1 MSGPVGV
8 VATTSNNTSLM
19 YRSVNPAP
27 MLRSSTRLVLSF
39 SSCFSQNRRCARA
52 RDPTPPPYFPP
63 ILVASRRCTAC
74 RASRY
79 PTNAV
84 VCVWSGKSSFGGPT
98 HTHASG
104 ERMASPQSGSGLGSM
119 AGHLESIDRLSAAA
133 ASTYCLGSERSSA
146 HGDASAMHNVTLPP
160 NATRS
165 AANIGA
171 DTSAQGYITQC
182 STSSPPRP
190 HATSRCILRKASVCR
205 QRFSMRIRVAGSPS
219 GATASTDFSSGAHGA
234 SRTFGRRFH
243 SPSRRRASLRIVP
256 SGQPSRSHAPTE
268 VDAEEARA
276 ATTRGAR
283 RVTGDDREMRGA
295 NTRCCAAVAILRRLP
310 PVVMDKAKSEGTF
323 FNHPHQTDGSGTR
336 DRCS

>member
-1 MSGPVGV
+1 
-8 VATTSNNTSLM
+8 
-19 YRSVNPAP
+19 
-27 MLRSSTRLVLSF
+27 
-39 SSCFSQNRRCARA
+39 
-52 RDPTPPPYFPP
+52 
-63 ILVASRRCTAC
+63 
-74 RASRY
+74 
-79 PTNAV
+79 
-84 VCVWSGKSSFGGPT
+84 
-98 HTHASG
+98 
-104 ERMASPQSGSGLGSM
+104 MASPQSGSGLGSM

-146 HGDASAMHNVTLPP
+146 HGDASAMHSVTLPP

-243 SPSRRRASLRIVP
+243 SPSRRRASLRMMP

-268 VDAEEARA
+268 EVGAEEARA

-310 PVVMDKAKSEGTF
+310 PVVMDKSEKRRHVFQPSTS
-323 FNHPHQTDGSGTR
+323 DGSGTR
-336 DRCS
+336 GGCS